1 MLPVVIMV
9 IAAGVVDLLSYFW
22 LQKRENNSR
31 REYIKNDIPLRATA
45 ISTSLHAI
53 FIFVF
58 VILGI
63 QKVQPID
70 KYLIATVLIRIDN
83 ILRNPLTAVFTFKI
97 NDETRQ
103 KNVAKER
110 ERKRQAVIQD
120 ALRQRE
126 EIKLEGNKARR
137 LIFFCEA
144 APADNIILENILILR
159 EEN

>member
-9 IAAGVVDLLSYFW
+9 IAAGIVDLLSYFW
-22 LQKRENNSR
+22 LRKRENISR
-31 REYIKNDIPLRATA
+31 REHMKNDIPLRATA

-53 FIFVF
+53 FIFIF

-63 QKVQPID
+63 QKVTPID

-103 KNVAKER
+103 KNAVEER

-126 EIKLEGNKARR
+126 EIKRIKLEGNTKA
-137 LIFFCEA
+137 
-144 APADNIILENILILR
+144 
-159 EEN
+159 